1 MKRERAIAVG
11 QKALIWMAGQ
21 PEFLEVF
28 LAESGLAPEAIRAR
42 AGEPAF
48 LGFVLDAVLA
58 SDAHVLAFAAE
69 AGLAPEEAAR
79 ARATLGG
86 GEPHWT

>member
-28 LAESGLAPEAIRAR
+28 LAESGLAPEATRDYK
-42 AGEPAF
+42 
-48 LGFVLDAVLA
+48 LG
-58 SDAHVLAFAAE
+58 
-69 AGLAPEEAAR
+69 
-79 ARATLGG
+79 
-86 GEPHWT
+86 